1 MTPIAVGVLEFT
13 RYMDYTL
20 GLTFATAAK
29 KQTIEG
35 VMQDEELIE
44 LIKDA
49 LVWKPS
55 QLHSTLR
62 ASLTKKL
69 VIMADEFEDERLFLF
84 MLSLLNAASGD
95 YQTLLI
101 IVEEEK
107 ILGKRAT
114 EYFFDQEPTD
124 V

>member
-1 MTPIAVGVLEFT
+1 MTPLAVGVLEFT

-49 LVWKPS
+49 LVWKPA
-55 QLHSTLR
+55 QLHNALR

-69 VIMADEFEDERLFLF
+69 VLMADEFEDERLFLF